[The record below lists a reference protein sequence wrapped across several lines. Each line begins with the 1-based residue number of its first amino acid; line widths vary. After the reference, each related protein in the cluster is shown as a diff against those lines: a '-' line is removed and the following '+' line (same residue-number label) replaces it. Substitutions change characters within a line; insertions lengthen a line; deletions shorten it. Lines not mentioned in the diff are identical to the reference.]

1 MKKKLNLLYALCLT
15 VIVGCRTGDDLYLS
29 PNDPAEASLSTMLTA
44 LEVNTFQNIEGE
56 LARMSSILVQH
67 SAGLGAQ
74 YADVQNYRITQG
86 DFDNVWEGL
95 YTSTMNNAKLLIGKA
110 GNQSPY
116 YSGISK
122 VIMAINLGIATDLW
136 GDVPYSEAFRL
147 DEGIRAP
154 KLDSQEAIYKSI
166 DGLLADAIADFS
178 NAESANLF
186 IPASDDLIF
195 EGNVSKWIKASYT
208 LRARY
213 LNRVSGKTP
222 GLDATI
228 LDYLSKGI
236 SSNEDNLEAIHSA
249 SGGAQ
254 NQWGAFQNSRA
265 GYLGAN
271 KVFVDRLNVKNDP
284 RLKFFLSPN
293 KAGQYIGADITETS
307 ISPDVATVGPFF
319 AVGRNYPIVTY
330 YEAKFIEAEV
340 KTRQGGNAAT
350 VLNDAI
356 KANVVYVTDGAN
368 NGSTVATYAVASKTD
383 ILTEKWVAMY
393 NQSIESYNDYRRTGI
408 PVLTP
413 RPQSAGAELS
423 YTPKRFPFPQTTT
436 LYNPNAKNVPMDVAV
451 WWGN

>member
-1 MKKKLNLLYALCLT
+1 MKKKINLIYTLCLT
-15 VIVGCRTGDDLYLS
+15 ILVGCKTGDDLYLS
-29 PNDPAEASLSTMLTA
+29 PNDPADASLSTMLTA
-44 LEVNTFQNIEGE
+44 LEVNTFQNVEGE

-86 DFDNVWEGL
+86 DFDNMWEGL
-95 YTSTMNNAKLLIGKA
+95 YTGTMNNAKLIIGKA
-110 GNQSPY
+110 GTESPY

-122 VIMAINLGIATDLW
+122 VLLAINLGVATDLW

-147 DEGIRAP
+147 DEGIRTP
-154 KLDSQEAIYKSI
+154 KLDSQEDIYKSI
-166 DGLLADAIADFS
+166 DGLLADAIKDFS
-178 NAESANLF
+178 NAESDNLF

-195 EGNVSKWIKASYT
+195 EGDVSKWIKASYT

-213 LNRVSGKTP
+213 LNRIAGKTT

-236 SSNEDNLEAIHSA
+236 TTNAGNLEAIHSA

-254 NQWGAFQNSRA
+254 NQWGAFQNARA

-271 KVFVDRLNVKNDP
+271 KVFVDRLNAKNDP
-284 RLKFFLSPN
+284 RLKFLLSPN
-293 KAGQYIGADITETS
+293 KAGQYVGADINATS

-319 AVGRNYPIVTY
+319 GVGRNYPIITY

-340 KTRQGGNAAT
+340 KNRQGTNASS

-356 KANVVYVTDGAN
+356 KANVAYVTGTDNA
-368 NGSTVATYAVASKTD
+368 SSVATYTTASKTD

-408 PVLTP
+408 PTLTP

-436 LYNPNAKNVPMDVAV
+436 LYNPNAKNIPMDVAV
-451 WWGN
+451 WWGM